1 MRVRHLSKT
10 YTPESGEVKA
20 LNDVNFEL
28 SESGM
33 VFILGKSGSGKS
45 TLLNLV
51 SGLDRA
57 DKGSEIETCG
67 IEIVSCSANE
77 RDVYRNSSCGFVFQE
92 YNLIPELNVKENIKL
107 SWQLQGN
114 KDNDEIVEKTLQKV
128 ELGGYGDRKVTEL
141 SGGQKQRVAIARA
154 IIKEPK
160 IIFADEP
167 TGALDEDTGESIF
180 KLLKAIAKDRLVIV
194 VTHDREFAE
203 KYADRIIEL
212 ANGKII
218 SDSDEGYIATAQE
231 KVEHKKSKLPIKAAA
246 KIGCA
251 NFKFH
256 PIRLVATIFLS
267 VIAFTFLGI
276 CLSIATTNPRNNY
289 INAVKNSGTEY
300 AVVYKQVNDYKTVDQ
315 SLDRFFGIDNE
326 QWVDTDINL
335 NDGDKLHNAYGGD
348 VYIIDGDNEH
358 AFQQV
363 FGKSIK
369 ELMELTADRP
379 EAFSITASG
388 VTYIDEDDCAKLG
401 YTVTGRLPQNDMEIA
416 VNENILNSF
425 LVAGLYENGE
435 KITFE
440 IAKDFIG
447 HKLPMPN
454 VDDDGNKQY
463 SGGEV
468 LKTVVG
474 VVNTGCS
481 KKCRYNHINDPKHL
495 HDKIYV
501 HKGYKGKFHF
511 ALCKIDGGFDKLANY
526 VFDTTFDENRFNLSE
541 PNLGYYLVEKNLTLI
556 KFLCLYASIIFCV
569 TALILLTNFIGTS
582 VRRQMKQIGILSA
595 MGADLKCLLQIYGS
609 SVGIICAVVY
619 LLSVAFS
626 AAFVAVVNSLIIKW
640 TEAAFTVLWFS
651 PLLIVV
657 LLGAVLFCWSLGIIV
672 PLLRIRK
679 LSSVDAIGRGQIK

>member
-28 SESGM
+28 PESGM

-218 SDSDEGYIATAQE
+218 SDSDEG
-231 KVEHKKSKLPIKAAA
+231 
-246 KIGCA
+246 
-251 NFKFH
+251 
-256 PIRLVATIFLS
+256 
-267 VIAFTFLGI
+267 
-276 CLSIATTNPRNNY
+276 
-289 INAVKNSGTEY
+289 
-300 AVVYKQVNDYKTVDQ
+300 
-315 SLDRFFGIDNE
+315 
-326 QWVDTDINL
+326 
-335 NDGDKLHNAYGGD
+335 
-348 VYIIDGDNEH
+348 
-358 AFQQV
+358 
-363 FGKSIK
+363 
-369 ELMELTADRP
+369 
-379 EAFSITASG
+379 
-388 VTYIDEDDCAKLG
+388 
-401 YTVTGRLPQNDMEIA
+401 
-416 VNENILNSF
+416 
-425 LVAGLYENGE
+425 
-435 KITFE
+435 
-440 IAKDFIG
+440 
-447 HKLPMPN
+447 
-454 VDDDGNKQY
+454 
-463 SGGEV
+463 
-468 LKTVVG
+468 
-474 VVNTGCS
+474 
-481 KKCRYNHINDPKHL
+481 
-495 HDKIYV
+495 
-501 HKGYKGKFHF
+501 
-511 ALCKIDGGFDKLANY
+511 
-526 VFDTTFDENRFNLSE
+526 
-541 PNLGYYLVEKNLTLI
+541 
-556 KFLCLYASIIFCV
+556 
-569 TALILLTNFIGTS
+569 
-582 VRRQMKQIGILSA
+582 
-595 MGADLKCLLQIYGS
+595 
-609 SVGIICAVVY
+609 
-619 LLSVAFS
+619 
-626 AAFVAVVNSLIIKW
+626 
-640 TEAAFTVLWFS
+640 
-651 PLLIVV
+651 
-657 LLGAVLFCWSLGIIV
+657 
-672 PLLRIRK
+672 
-679 LSSVDAIGRGQIK
+679 